1 MKKQAIKQKN
11 YNNTGQARPAQ
22 AGQRGVA
29 LAIVVWFIA
38 GMSLLVAGIVSSARV
53 DTKMT
58 QLHIARAKS
67 VAAGDGAIQLMLADH
82 LLREAPAAGASGLN
96 AGEYWLG
103 NVKVV
108 VMLYPSAGLID
119 LNAASQK
126 LLAALFFT
134 IAQVPEGNANV
145 LADNVVKWRSGL
157 AGVDEP
163 RKTGNRFRSI
173 EDLLRVEG
181 ISRTLFDAVQDFI
194 VASDSPGAATNWAL
208 APEVLLQVLEK
219 SKPEDLAGVKRRR
232 EQLANAQADRKAGAE
247 VQPKPRSLSGTYRI
261 DALVRYGDQ
270 TWLRRRWVAVGAT
283 RGSLLPWQ
291 VLRTEPARVYEY
303 AIGNR

>member
-1 MKKQAIKQKN
+1 MKKHAIKQKS
-11 YNNTGQARPAQ
+11 YNNTGHARSAQ
-22 AGQRGVA
+22 VGQRGVA

-82 LLREAPAAGASGLN
+82 LLREAPAAGASGPN
-96 AGEYWLG
+96 VGEYWLG

-119 LNAASQK
+119 LNATSQK
-126 LLAALFFT
+126 VLAALFFI

-145 LADNVVKWRSGL
+145 LADDVVKWRSGSADL
-157 AGVDEP
+157 DKPG
-163 RKTGNRFRSI
+163 KTGKRFRSI

-181 ISRTLFDAVQDFI
+181 MSRTLFDAVKDFI

-219 SKPEDLAGVKRRR
+219 SKPEELAAVKRRR
-232 EQLANAQADRKAGAE
+232 EQLASAQVDRKTGAE
-247 VQPKPRSLSGTYRI
+247 VQPKVRSLSGTYRI

-270 TWLRRRWVAVGAT
+270 TWLRRRWVSVGAI

-291 VLRTEPARVYEY
+291 VLRAEPARVYEQS
-303 AIGNR
+303 IGNR

>member
-1 MKKQAIKQKN
+1 MKKRTINQKSPR
-11 YNNTGQARPAQ
+11 NTGQARPAPVR
-22 AGQRGVA
+22 QRGVA

-82 LLREAPAAGASGLN
+82 LLREEPAFNVA
-96 AGEYWLG
+96 EYWLG
-103 NVKVV
+103 NVKVT
-108 VMLYPSAGLID
+108 VMLYPAAGLID
-119 LNAASQK
+119 LNATSQK
-126 LLAALFFT
+126 VLAALFFT

-145 LADNVVKWRSGL
+145 LADNVIKWRSGSV
-157 AGVDEP
+157 GTSKP
-163 RKTGNRFRSI
+163 RKTGRRFRSI

-181 ISRTLFDAVQDFI
+181 MSRTLFDAVKDFI
-194 VASDSPGAATNWAL
+194 VASNSRGTTTNWAL

-219 SKPEDLAGVKRRR
+219 SKPEELAAVKKRR
-232 EQLANAQADRKAGAE
+232 EKLANAQAARGAGVGEQSKVRA
-247 VQPKPRSLSGTYRI
+247 LSGTYRI

-270 TWLRRRWVAVGAT
+270 TWLRRRWVAVSAT

-291 VLRTEPARVYEY
+291 VLRTEPARVYEQSS
-303 AIGNR
+303 GNR

>member
-96 AGEYWLG
+96 TGEYWLG

-145 LADNVVKWRSGL
+145 LADNVVKWRSGV

-181 ISRTLFDAVQDFI
+181 ISRTLFDAVKDFI

>member
-1 MKKQAIKQKN
+1 MKKHAIKQKS
-11 YNNTGQARPAQ
+11 YNNTGHARSAQ
-22 AGQRGVA
+22 VGQRGVA

-82 LLREAPAAGASGLN
+82 LLREAPAAGASGPN
-96 AGEYWLG
+96 VGEYWLG

-119 LNAASQK
+119 LNATSQK
-126 LLAALFFT
+126 VLAALFFI

-145 LADNVVKWRSGL
+145 LADNVVKWRSGS
-157 AGVDEP
+157 ADVDKP
-163 RKTGNRFRSI
+163 RKTGKRFRSI

-181 ISRTLFDAVQDFI
+181 MSRTLFDAVKDFI
-194 VASDSPGAATNWAL
+194 VASHSRGAATNWAL
-208 APEVLLQVLEK
+208 APEALLQVLEK
-219 SKPEDLAGVKRRR
+219 SKPEELAAVKRRR
-232 EQLANAQADRKAGAE
+232 EQLANAQADREAGAE
-247 VQPKPRSLSGTYRI
+247 VRSQVRSLAGTYRI

-270 TWLRRRWVAVGAT
+270 TWLRRRWVAMGAA

-291 VLRTEPARVYEY
+291 ALRTEPARVYEQ
-303 AIGNR
+303 AIGNW